1 MEPKRRDALH
11 CPNCDS
17 LNGPYLRFAIPN
29 LVMTCAECGQTYDI
43 IDLIVIVEGEARN
56 AK

>member
-1 MEPKRRDALH
+1 MLESKRRDALH

-17 LNGPYLRFAIPN
+17 VNGPYLRYARPV

-43 IDLIVIVEGEARN
+43 MDLVAIVEAANG
-56 AK
+56 

>member
-1 MEPKRRDALH
+1 MEPKRRDVLH

-17 LNGPYLRFAIPN
+17 VNRPYLRFAIPN

-43 IDLIVIVEGEARN
+43 VDLISIVEKGFGN
-56 AK
+56 G